1 MSVSMISVNTSDGML
16 TRATPQIPSN
26 SRARSITI
34 TAKNI
39 ASVRRISISI
49 SPETILVLE
58 YVGSLQVGVLNE
70 LQMET
75 IRRRDG
81 TYWTG
86 WVWKMTDT
94 STWHQI
100 PYRINT
106 LDAVK
111 APDVLYAAI
120 EHLRHIMNK
129 ELRIRPVVSDAVCVD
144 VTELLRSTKEMK
156 KTYKGVRTVISLHR
170 NERV

>member
-1 MSVSMISVNTSDGML
+1 
-16 TRATPQIPSN
+16 
-26 SRARSITI
+26 
-34 TAKNI
+34 
-39 ASVRRISISI
+39 
-49 SPETILVLE
+49 
-58 YVGSLQVGVLNE
+58 
-70 LQMET
+70 
-75 IRRRDG
+75 
-81 TYWTG
+81 
-86 WVWKMTDT
+86 
-94 STWHQI
+94 
-100 PYRINT
+100 